1 MNSERPL
8 LGLDI
13 GGTNF
18 RAALA
23 VGSEIVNSRAAAWPP
38 DLSPERE
45 VELIA
50 DTASEIVREAGL
62 DSPLAGV
69 GVSLAALV
77 DERGVVVQWPNRPAW
92 RGLAFKALL
101 EKRLAAPVWIE
112 DDANAAALAEAT
124 LGAGRDYRDVL
135 VLMIGTGVGAGLIL
149 NEQLFRGRNGWAG
162 ELGHVV
168 MLPGGPSCSCGKQG
182 CLQMLCSGR
191 ALERVAKM
199 RGLRGAEEVT
209 AAAGRGESWA
219 LDTLAESGR
228 WLGLAAAN
236 VSELLDLEAV
246 IVGGGLSGLL
256 GAAWWT
262 ALEETLVGNLL
273 NARHRRIALLRTE
286 LSDTAGLLGALIIA
300 RRANGETDSCN
311 HNRARQTG
319 SQFRWLCPTP
329 RTALRH

>member
-1 MNSERPL
+1 MNNGKPL

-23 VGSEIVNSRAAAWPP
+23 VETEIVGSRWAAWPP
-38 DLSPERE
+38 HLSPEQE
-45 VELIA
+45 VDVLA
-50 DTASEIVREAGL
+50 DMASEIVGEAGL

-77 DERGVVVQWPNRPAW
+77 DERGTVVQWPNRPAW

-101 EKRLAAPVWIE
+101 EKRLAVPVSIE
-112 DDANAAALAEAT
+112 DDANVAALAEAT
-124 LGAGRDYRDVL
+124 VGAGRDYRDVL
-135 VLMIGTGVGAGLIL
+135 VLMVGTGVGAGLIL
-149 NEQLFRGRNGWAG
+149 NKQLFRGRNGWAG
-162 ELGHVV
+162 DLGHVV
-168 MLPGGPSCSCGKQG
+168 MLPGGPACSCGKRG
-182 CLQMLCSGR
+182 CLQMLASGR
-191 ALERVAKM
+191 ALQRAAKM
-199 RGLRGAEEVT
+199 RGLNDAEEVT

-246 IVGGGLSGLL
+246 IVGGGLSRL
-256 GAAWWT
+256 GAPWWT
-262 ALEETLVGNLL
+262 ALEESLRGNIL
-273 NARHRRIALLRTE
+273 NAQHRRIALCRTE
-286 LSDTAGLLGALIIA
+286 FPDTAGLLGAIILA
-300 RRANGETDSCN
+300 RQADGESDSCN
-311 HNRARQTG
+311 HRMAQQTG

-329 RTALRH
+329 QAAWRH